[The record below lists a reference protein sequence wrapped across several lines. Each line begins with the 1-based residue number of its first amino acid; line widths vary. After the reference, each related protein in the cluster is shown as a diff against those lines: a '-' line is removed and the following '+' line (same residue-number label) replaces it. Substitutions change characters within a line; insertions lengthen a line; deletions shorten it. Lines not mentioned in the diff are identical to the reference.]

1 MPAVKTFLDSVVAR
15 PAGALCLLALA
26 AVFEAFGDSLFQS
39 GIHRSAGVS
48 RGLFVVSGAVVLALY
63 GLAVNLPHWDFGR
76 LLGIYVVLFFLVAQ
90 VLARIRF
97 NQAPTTPI
105 YVGGALIVSG
115 GLVIAFWRN

>member
-1 MPAVKTFLDSVVAR
+1 VKTFLDGVVAR

-48 RGLFVVSGAVVLALY
+48 RGFFFVAGALVLALY
-63 GLAVNLPHWDFGR
+63 GFGVNLPRWDFGR

-90 VLARIRF
+90 VLARVRF
-97 NQAPTTPI
+97 HQAPTTPI

-115 GLVIAFWRN
+115 GLVIAFWHN

>member
-1 MPAVKTFLDSVVAR
+1 VKTFLDSFIAR
-15 PAGALCLLALA
+15 PAGALSLLALA

-39 GIHRSAGVS
+39 AIHRSAGVS
-48 RGLFVVSGAVVLALY
+48 RGLFFVFGVVVLALY
-63 GLAVNLPHWDFGR
+63 GFAVNLPHWNFGR

-90 VLARIRF
+90 GLARVRF